1 MNGCGDEMDGLVTSV
16 IYEAATSQ
24 HNLFIAGSVKRWG
37 VPLPRCVHVTDND
50 GIINS

>member
-1 MNGCGDEMDGLVTSV
+1 MDGLVTSV

-24 HNLFIAGSVKRWG
+24 HNLFIPGLVKRWG
-37 VPLPRCVHVTDND
+37 VPLPWCVHVTDNE